1 MAGNPSL
8 MENLP
13 INKAALV
20 KEWQINIM
28 PDRDNQASL
37 IDYFNTRV
45 ETREPEGRDMSYGRG
60 ETGDKRQE
68 TKGTKNNDQ
77 ILKRF
82 IFSIVADQ
90 RVSVCNE

>member
-28 PDRDNQASL
+28 PDRDN
-37 IDYFNTRV
+37 
-45 ETREPEGRDMSYGRG
+45 
-60 ETGDKRQE
+60 
-68 TKGTKNNDQ
+68 
-77 ILKRF
+77 
-82 IFSIVADQ
+82 
-90 RVSVCNE
+90 